1 MKSPLRYPGG
11 KTRACSLLNEIIVE
25 KGFDVSTVVSPFFGG
40 GSFEFFMCRNHG
52 SKLIVNDKFKPLVSF
67 WTCVKNRNHE
77 LCGELRKYLGNVDKE
92 IFADM
97 RKPIISEP
105 DELNQACKF
114 FIINRF

>member
-40 GSFEFFMCRNHG
+40 GSFEFFMCKNHD

-67 WTCVKNRNHE
+67 WMCVKNRNHE
-77 LCGELRKYLGNVDKE
+77 LCRKLRTYLGKVDKE
-92 IFADM
+92 TFINM
-97 RKPIISEP
+97 RKTILI
-105 DELNQACKF
+105 
-114 FIINRF
+114 